1 MACLYVYL
9 CKQGLGKQNGHRFM
23 DAILHYILPFAVLA
37 ALIAY
42 SQLAK
47 RKNVPNLV
55 YYTTLIA
62 GGFLLMALLRV

>member
-1 MACLYVYL
+1 
-9 CKQGLGKQNGHRFM
+9 M

-42 SQLAK
+42 SKLAK

-62 GGFLLMALLRV
+62 GGFLLLALLRD